1 MGSGSATIGYVRC
14 MRMWIVILALFL
26 VGCGESDTP
35 APTSLNPFPPLGL
48 GVVYGLSD
56 SQGAL
61 GRPSLQGAQLAAE
74 QSSGQ
79 AVLTVADAGSEV
91 RAAVASVLT
100 SSPSAVMGLTD
111 SDQVLAGAPVA
122 TAAGR
127 LFLTSGATSP
137 LLPSQVPGTFL
148 ACFGDNAQAAAGAEY
163 AFNTLGARR
172 VSIVYDPSSSYT
184 RLLQTYFQTRFVELG
199 GTVVAKSTYP
209 TLPALAG
216 ADLVYFAA
224 QPSDVV
230 AGVGALRAA
239 GYTGS
244 VMGGDGFDFSY
255 TASGVYFTTHAD
267 LTSSDPMVTRFVSSY
282 RSRYGVDPDAFAA
295 LGYDTVNLLLQLRAL
310 GGNDAVN
317 LRNSFL
323 SLGRFRGVTGDFV
336 YQGTSGVPIKPVTVV
351 RVEGSGRIPVSSFVP
366 TGVPAAD
373 TPFLP

>member
-1 MGSGSATIGYVRC
+1 
-14 MRMWIVILALFL
+14 MRVWIVILALFL

-61 GRPSLQGAQLAAE
+61 GRPSLQGAELAAL

-79 AVLTVADAGSEV
+79 AVLTVADAGSDV
-91 RAAVASVLT
+91 RAAVGSVLT
-100 SSPSAVMGLTD
+100 ANPSAVMGLTD

-122 TAAGR
+122 TSVGR
-127 LFLTSGATSP
+127 LFLTSGGTSP

-199 GTVVAKSTYP
+199 GALVAKSTYP
-209 TLPALAG
+209 TLPALVG
-216 ADLVYFAA
+216 ADLVYLAA
-224 QPSDVV
+224 QPSEVV
-230 AGVGALRAA
+230 AGVAALRAA
-239 GYTGS
+239 GFAGPIL
-244 VMGGDGFDFSY
+244 GGDGFDFAFS
-255 TASGVYFTTHAD
+255 ASGVYFTTHAD
-267 LTSSDPMVTRFVSSY
+267 LTSSDPIVTRFVSSY
-282 RSRYGVDPDAFAA
+282 RSKYGAEPDAFAA

-310 GGNDAVN
+310 GGNDSTN

-323 SLGRFRGVTGDFV
+323 SLGRFRGVTGEFV
-336 YQGTSGVPIKPVTVV
+336 YQGTSGVPIKSVTVV
-351 RVEGSGRIPVSSFVP
+351 RVEGGARSPVATFVP
-366 TGVPAAD
+366 TGVPPAE